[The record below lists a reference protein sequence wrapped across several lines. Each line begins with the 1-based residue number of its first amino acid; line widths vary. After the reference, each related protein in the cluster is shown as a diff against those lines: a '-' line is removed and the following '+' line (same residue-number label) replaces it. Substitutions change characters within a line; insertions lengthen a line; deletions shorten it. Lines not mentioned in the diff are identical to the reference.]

1 MSFIAKIIAGMVAGD
16 LLSIWY
22 AHRRLRA
29 TRTPRGWRMA
39 LIAFF
44 LVQITGLTL
53 LLTSRVRN
61 TETDRVLTKPLLSA
75 VYIWHFLGV
84 PVFLLLAFGERLAAG
99 ARRLTGIIISDD
111 RAITPARESADGEGA
126 MRRRDF
132 VTLAVTSAPA
142 ILSLAG
148 TAIALPQLERFRIRR
163 MEVHLATLPV
173 ALEGLTIAHVTDFH
187 VGRFT
192 SGRLLGEIADAT
204 NQLDAD
210 LVLLTGDLINY
221 DLRDLPAGLDI
232 VRALR
237 ARHGVF
243 MCEGN
248 HDLIEN
254 PVRFRSAARKSGVPF
269 LLNES
274 LAIKVRDVPIQIL
287 GLQWGHDKHYS
298 IRAAQHGDA
307 AIEASMR
314 ELMRQRDSSAFPI
327 LLAHHPHAF
336 DYADD
341 VPLTLAGHTHGGQLM
356 LTENMGFGPA
366 MFRYWSGVYR
376 KQDRAL
382 VVSNGVGN
390 WFPLRTRAPAEII
403 HLTLRKAP
411 S

>member
-1 MSFIAKIIAGMVAGD
+1 MSFVAKIIAGMVAGD
-16 LLSIWY
+16 LISIWY
-22 AHRRLRA
+22 AHRRLRT
-29 TRTPRGWRMA
+29 TRTPRGWRVA

-44 LVQITGLTL
+44 FVQITGLTL
-53 LLTSRVRN
+53 LLMSRVRN
-61 TETDRVLTKPLLSA
+61 TDTDRVLTKPLLSA

-84 PVFLLLAFGERLAAG
+84 PIFLLLAFGERVADG
-99 ARRLTGIIISDD
+99 ARRLTGMIISDD
-111 RAITPARESADGEGA
+111 RMIAPGKESADGA

-132 VTLAVTSAPA
+132 VALAVTSAPA
-142 ILSLAG
+142 LLSLAG

-163 MEVHLATLPV
+163 IELHLPALPP

-204 NQLDAD
+204 NRLEAD

-269 LLNES
+269 LLNET
-274 LAIKVRDVPIQIL
+274 LTLNIREVPVQIL

-314 ELMRQRDSSAFPI
+314 DLLPQRDPGAFPI

-336 DYADD
+336 DYAHD